1 MVGTPACAGGSVSP
15 PVPGTSDDW
24 TRVNPRS
31 EQQSSGSIPS
41 TDSQPEAVAARTALS
56 NRRRRWPL
64 VAGLA
69 AVAVVASGSVAF
81 AEAQKTVTLDVDG
94 TSKTI
99 TTYAGSVEGMLE
111 SQGIRLG
118 ERDVVAPGTGAK
130 LSDGDEIVVRYA
142 RQVTMTDGKAERDV
156 WVTVTDA
163 GEALTTLAER
173 GGDVALVA
181 SRSGDRASLP
191 LRLNDDGPVAVVAD
205 GSTRV
210 VEDHSASVD
219 SVLDRLEVDLDKD
232 DLVSIAPVASLAQDK
247 EIGRKAA
254 RSAERAGA
262 DVAIQV
268 QRVESKKV
276 TKKTHLDFDS
286 RTVQDADRYVDEG
299 DLVRTE
305 GERGVR
311 TRVILVRTVDGEVV
325 YRKELSDKVTRKPV
339 DRVIVE
345 GTKERPVVE
354 ETVAETSVESSG
366 TPEPSAPVPA
376 GSVKEIGQQMAAAR
390 GWTGQEWTCLELLWE
405 RESGWNHQ
413 AANPSSGA
421 YGIPQAL
428 PGSKMGSAGA
438 DWATNPATQIEWG
451 LGYIAD
457 RYGTPCGAW
466 GHSESV
472 GWY

>member
-1 MVGTPACAGGSVSP
+1 M
-15 PVPGTSDDW
+15 
-24 TRVNPRS
+24 NPRF

-41 TDSQPEAVAARTALS
+41 TNSESEAVSPQAAS
-56 NRRRRWPL
+56 SKRRWPL

-69 AVAVVASGSVAF
+69 AVAIVASGSVAF
-81 AEAQKTVTLDVDG
+81 AEARKTVTLDVDG
-94 TSKTI
+94 TAKTI
-99 TTYAGSVEGMLE
+99 TTYSGSVEGMLE

-118 ERDVVAPGTGAK
+118 DRDVVAPGTDAK
-130 LSDGDEIVVRYA
+130 LSDGDQVVVRYA
-142 RQVTMTDGKAERDV
+142 RQVTMTDGEDERDV
-156 WVTVTDA
+156 WVAVTDA
-163 GEALTTLAER
+163 SEALTTLAER

-205 GSTRV
+205 GSTQV
-210 VEDHSASVD
+210 VEDHAESVD
-219 SVLDRLEVDLDKD
+219 SVLADVKVELDKD
-232 DLVSIAPVASLAQDK
+232 DRVSIVPVTTLAEGK
-247 EIGRKAA
+247 EIDVKTAK
-254 RSAERAGA
+254 SAKQAGA
-262 DVAIQV
+262 DVAVQV
-268 QRVESKKV
+268 QRVETKKV
-276 TKKTHLDFDS
+276 TQKFDLDYDTKT
-286 RTVQDADRYVDEG
+286 TQDNDRYEDEEN
-299 DLVRTE
+299 LVRSE
-305 GERGVR
+305 GEEGVR
-311 TRVILVRTVDGEVV
+311 TRVVLLRTVDGEVV
-325 YRKELSDKVTRKPV
+325 ARKELSNKVTKKPV

-354 ETVAETSVESSG
+354 ETSVEDTSESSTSV
-366 TPEPSAPVPA
+366 PS
-376 GSVKEIGQQMAAAR
+376 GSVKEIGQQMAAER
-390 GWTGQEWTCLELLWE
+390 GWTGSEWTCLDLLWE
-405 RESGWNHQ
+405 RESGWNYQ

-428 PGSKMGSAGA
+428 PGSKMGTAGS

>member
-1 MVGTPACAGGSVSP
+1 MPASP

-24 TRVNPRS
+24 TRVNPRF

-41 TDSQPEAVAARTALS
+41 INSESEAVTPQDVPAR
-56 NRRRRWPL
+56 RRRRWPL

-69 AVAVVASGSVAF
+69 AVAVAASGSVAF
-81 AEAQKTVTLDVDG
+81 AEAHKTVTLDVDG

-99 TTYAGSVEGMLE
+99 TTYAGSVEGVLE
-111 SQGIRLG
+111 SQGVRVG
-118 ERDVVAPGTGAK
+118 DRDLVAPGGDAK
-130 LSDGDEIVVRYA
+130 LADGDQIVVRYA
-142 RQVTMTDGKAERDV
+142 RQVTMTNGDAERDV

-163 GEALTTLAER
+163 GEALKTLAER

-181 SRSGDRASLP
+181 SRSGDRVSLP

-210 VEDHSASVD
+210 VEDHAASID
-219 SVLDRLEVDLDKD
+219 SVLEDVEVEVDKN
-232 DLVSIAPVASLAQDK
+232 DLVSIVPVTDLAEDK
-247 EIGRKAA
+247 AIDTKAA
-254 RSAERAGA
+254 KSAKEAGA
-262 DVAIQV
+262 DVAVQV

-276 TKKTHLDFDS
+276 TKKAGLEFDTK
-286 RTVQDADRYVDEG
+286 TVQDDDRYVDES

-305 GERGVR
+305 GEKGER

-325 YRKELSDKVTRKPV
+325 LRKELSNKVTKKPV
-339 DRVIVE
+339 DRVVVE
-345 GTKERPVVE
+345 GTRERPVEKKAPVE
-354 ETVAETSVESSG
+354 TKA
-366 TPEPSAPVPA
+366 EPSTPAPS
-376 GSVKEIGQQMAAAR
+376 GSVKEIGQEMAAAR
-390 GWTGQEWTCLELLWE
+390 GWTGQEWTCLESLWE

-428 PGSKMGSAGA
+428 PGSKMGSAGS

-466 GHSESV
+466 GHSESA

>member
-1 MVGTPACAGGSVSP
+1 M
-15 PVPGTSDDW
+15 
-24 TRVNPRS
+24 NPRF

-41 TDSQPEAVAARTALS
+41 INSESEAVAPQDAPS
-56 NRRRRWPL
+56 KRRRRWPL
-64 VAGLA
+64 VAGLS
-69 AVAVVASGSVAF
+69 AVAIVASGSVAF

-99 TTYAGSVEGMLE
+99 TTYSGSVAGMLE
-111 SQGIRLG
+111 SQGVRLG
-118 ERDVVAPGTGAK
+118 ERDLVAPGADAE

-163 GEALTTLAER
+163 HEALTTLAER

-181 SRSGDRASLP
+181 SRSGDRVSLP

-205 GSTRV
+205 GSARV
-210 VEDHSASVD
+210 VEDHSESVD
-219 SVLDRLEVDLDKD
+219 SVLDDAKVDVDKN
-232 DLVSIAPVASLAQDK
+232 DLVSVVPVATLAKDK
-247 EIGRKAA
+247 TINVKSAKSA
-254 RSAERAGA
+254 REAGA
-262 DVAIQV
+262 DVAVQV

-276 TKKTHLDFDS
+276 TKKSHVAFDTK
-286 RTVQDADRYVDEG
+286 TVQDDDRYADEG
-299 DLVRTE
+299 KLVRTD
-305 GERGVR
+305 GEKGVR
-311 TRVILVRTVDGEVV
+311 TRVIQVRTVDGEVV
-325 YRKELSDKVTRKPV
+325 FRKELSDKVTKKPV

-354 ETVAETSVESSG
+354 ETSVEVETPASSESSG
-366 TPEPSAPVPA
+366 SSEPSAPVPS

-390 GWTGQEWTCLELLWE
+390 GWTGQEWTCLEMLWE

-428 PGSKMGSAGA
+428 PGSKMGSAGS
-438 DWATNPATQIEWG
+438 DWATNPATQIKWG

>member
-1 MVGTPACAGGSVSP
+1 MPASP

-24 TRVNPRS
+24 TRVNPRF

-41 TDSQPEAVAARTALS
+41 INSESEAVAPQDTPS
-56 NRRRRWPL
+56 KHRRRWPL
-64 VAGLA
+64 IAGLS
-69 AVAVVASGSVAF
+69 AVAIVASGSVAF
-81 AEAQKTVTLDVDG
+81 AEVQKTVTLDVDG
-94 TSKTI
+94 TTKTI
-99 TTYAGSVEGMLE
+99 TTYAGSVAGMLE
-111 SQGIRLG
+111 SQGVRLG
-118 ERDVVAPGTGAK
+118 ERDVVAPGTDAK
-130 LSDGDEIVVRYA
+130 LSDGDQVVVRYA
-142 RQVTMTDGKAERDV
+142 RQVTMTDGDAERDV

-205 GSTRV
+205 GTTRV

-219 SVLDRLEVDLDKD
+219 EVLDGLEVELDRD
-232 DLVSIAPVASLAQDK
+232 DRVSIAPVAALAQDK
-247 EIGRKAA
+247 AIAAKDA
-254 RSAERAGA
+254 RSAQESGA

-268 QRVESKKV
+268 QRVESKKI
-276 TKKTHLDFDS
+276 TRKANLDFDT
-286 RTVQDADRYVDEG
+286 RTVQDDDRYEDEG
-299 DLVRTE
+299 NLVRAE
-305 GERGVR
+305 GEQGVR
-311 TRVILVRTVDGEVV
+311 TRVLLVRMVDGEVV
-325 YRKELSDKVTRKPV
+325 SRKELSNEVTKKPV
-339 DRVIVE
+339 DRVVVE
-345 GTKERPVVE
+345 GTKERPVE
-354 ETVAETSVESSG
+354 ETSAKVDPPSGSSD
-366 TPEPSAPVPA
+366 PVPA
-376 GSVKEIGQQMAAAR
+376 GSAREIGQQMAAAR
-390 GWTGQEWTCLELLWE
+390 GWTGEEWTCLDLLWE
-405 RESGWNHQ
+405 RESGWNHL

-421 YGIPQAL
+421 YGIAQAL
-428 PGSKMGSAGA
+428 PGDKMASAGA

>member
-1 MVGTPACAGGSVSP
+1 
-15 PVPGTSDDW
+15 
-24 TRVNPRS
+24 
-31 EQQSSGSIPS
+31 
-41 TDSQPEAVAARTALS
+41 
-56 NRRRRWPL
+56 
-64 VAGLA
+64 
-69 AVAVVASGSVAF
+69 VVASGSVAF

-94 TSKTI
+94 TSKTV
-99 TTYAGSVEGMLE
+99 TTYSGTVEGMLE

-118 ERDVVAPGTGAK
+118 DRDVVAPGTGAK
-130 LSDGDEIVVRYA
+130 LSDGDQIVVRYA

-163 GEALTTLAER
+163 DEALATLAER

-181 SRSGDRASLP
+181 SRSGDRVSLP

-205 GSTRV
+205 GSTQV

-219 SVLDRLEVDLDKD
+219 SVLERLKVELDKD
-232 DLVSIAPVASLAQDK
+232 DLVSIAPVTSLAEDRA
-247 EIGRKAA
+247 IGRKAA

-268 QRVESKKV
+268 QRVETKKV
-276 TKKTHLDFDS
+276 TKKIELDFDTK
-286 RTVQDADRYVDEG
+286 TVQDDDRYVDEG
-299 DLVRTE
+299 DLVRTK
-305 GERGVR
+305 GEKGVR
-311 TRVILVRTVDGEVV
+311 TRVIKLRTVDGEVV
-325 YRKELSDKVTRKPV
+325 LRKELSDKVTKKPV
-339 DRVIVE
+339 DRVVVE
-345 GTKERPVVE
+345 GTKERPVVK
-354 ETVAETSVESSG
+354 ETVETVETVEETSVEAEA
-366 TPEPSAPVPA
+366 PAAPSAPVPT

-390 GWTGQEWTCLELLWE
+390 GWTGQEWTCLDLLWE
-405 RESGWNHQ
+405 RESGWNPQ
-413 AANPSSGA
+413 AANPTSSA

-428 PGSKMGSAGA
+428 PGSKMSSAGA

-457 RYGTPCGAW
+457 RYGTPCNAW

>member
-1 MVGTPACAGGSVSP
+1 M
-15 PVPGTSDDW
+15 
-24 TRVNPRS
+24 NPRF

-41 TDSQPEAVAARTALS
+41 INSESEAVAPQGAPS
-56 NRRRRWPL
+56 KRRRRWPL
-64 VAGLA
+64 VAGLT
-69 AVAVVASGSVAF
+69 AVAVAGSGSVAF
-81 AEAQKTVTLDVDG
+81 AEAHKTVTLDVDG
-94 TSKTI
+94 TTKTI
-99 TTYAGSVEGMLE
+99 TTFSGSVEGMLA
-111 SQGIRLG
+111 SQGVRLG

-130 LSDGDEIVVRYA
+130 LSDGDEVVVRYA
-142 RQVTMTDGKAERDV
+142 RQVTMSDGEAERDV

-163 GEALTTLAER
+163 SEALTTLAER

-181 SRSGDRASLP
+181 SRSGDRVSLP

-210 VEDHSASVD
+210 VEDHAESVD
-219 SVLDRLEVDLDKD
+219 SVLDDVEVEVDKN
-232 DLVSIAPVASLAQDK
+232 DLVSVVPVATLAQDK
-247 EIGRKAA
+247 AIATKAA
-254 RSAERAGA
+254 KSAKRAGA
-262 DVAIQV
+262 DVAVQV
-268 QRVESKKV
+268 QRVDSKKV
-276 TKKTHLDFDS
+276 TQKFDVPFDTK
-286 RTVQDADRYVDEG
+286 TVQDDDRYVDEG

-305 GERGVR
+305 GEPGVR
-311 TRVILVRTVDGEVV
+311 TRIVQQRTIDGEVV
-325 YRKELSDKVTRKPV
+325 SRKKLSSKVTKDPV
-339 DRVIVE
+339 DRVVVE

-354 ETVAETSVESSG
+354 EEPVEETSVEADAPSEPS
-366 TPEPSAPVPA
+366 EPSAPAPS

-390 GWTGQEWTCLELLWE
+390 GWTGSEWTCLESLWE

-428 PGSKMGSAGA
+428 PGSKMGSAGS

>member
-1 MVGTPACAGGSVSP
+1 MPASP

-24 TRVNPRS
+24 TRVNPRF

-41 TDSQPEAVAARTALS
+41 INSESEAVAPQDAPS
-56 NRRRRWPL
+56 KHRRRWPL
-64 VAGLA
+64 VAGLS
-69 AVAVVASGSVAF
+69 AVAIVASGSVAF

-94 TSKTI
+94 TTKKV
-99 TTYAGSVEGMLE
+99 TTYAGSVQGMLE
-111 SQGIRLG
+111 SQGVRLG
-118 ERDVVAPGTGAK
+118 ERDVVAPGTDAK
-130 LSDGDEIVVRYA
+130 LSDGDQVVVRYA
-142 RQVTMTDGKAERDV
+142 RQVTMTDGDAQRDV

-163 GEALTTLAER
+163 SEALTTLAER

-219 SVLDRLEVDLDKD
+219 EVLEGLEVELDKD
-232 DLVSIAPVASLAQDK
+232 DRVSVAPVTSLAQDK
-247 EIGRKAA
+247 AITAKDA
-254 RSAERAGA
+254 RSATKSGA

-268 QRVESKKV
+268 QRVESKRV
-276 TKKTHLDFDS
+276 TRTAEVDFETK
-286 RTVQDADRYVDEG
+286 TVQDDDRYTDEG
-299 DLVRTE
+299 DLVRSE
-305 GERGVR
+305 GEHGVR
-311 TRVILVRTVDGEVV
+311 TRVVLLRTVDGEVV
-325 YRKELSDKVTRKPV
+325 YRKELSDKVTKKPV

-354 ETVAETSVESSG
+354 ETSVKVETPSEPSETPESS
-366 TPEPSAPVPA
+366 TPVPA

-390 GWTGQEWTCLELLWE
+390 GWTGEEWTCLDLLWE

-421 YGIPQAL
+421 YGVPQAL
-428 PGSKMGSAGA
+428 PGSKMASAGS
-438 DWATNPATQIEWG
+438 DWATNPATQIKWG

-457 RYGTPCGAW
+457 RYGTPCSAW

>member
-1 MVGTPACAGGSVSP
+1 M
-15 PVPGTSDDW
+15 
-24 TRVNPRS
+24 NPRF

-41 TDSQPEAVAARTALS
+41 TNSESEAVTPQAAPS
-56 NRRRRWPL
+56 KRRRRWPL

-69 AVAVVASGSVAF
+69 AVAIAASGSVAF
-81 AEAQKTVTLDVDG
+81 AEARKTVTLDVDG
-94 TSKTI
+94 TAKTI
-99 TTYAGSVEGMLE
+99 TTYSGSVEGMLE

-118 ERDVVAPGTGAK
+118 ERDVVAPGTDAK
-130 LSDGDEIVVRYA
+130 LADGDQVVVRYA
-142 RQVTMTDGKAERDV
+142 RQVTMTDGEDERDV

-163 GEALTTLAER
+163 SEALTTLAER

-205 GSTRV
+205 GSTQV
-210 VEDHSASVD
+210 VEDHAESVD
-219 SVLDRLEVDLDKD
+219 SVLADVKVELDKD
-232 DLVSIAPVASLAQDK
+232 DRVSIVPVSTLAEDK
-247 EIGRKAA
+247 AIDVKTAK
-254 RSAERAGA
+254 SAKQAGA
-262 DVAIQV
+262 DVAVQV
-268 QRVESKKV
+268 QRVETKKV
-276 TKKTHLDFDS
+276 TQKFDLDYDTKTTKDN
-286 RTVQDADRYVDEG
+286 DRYEDE
-299 DLVRTE
+299 DNLVRTE
-305 GERGVR
+305 GEEGVR
-311 TRVILVRTVDGEVV
+311 TRVVLLRTVDGEVV
-325 YRKELSDKVTRKPV
+325 ARKELSNKVTKQPV
-339 DRVIVE
+339 DRVVVE

-354 ETVAETSVESSG
+354 ETSVEDTSESS
-366 TPEPSAPVPA
+366 TTVPS

-390 GWTGQEWTCLELLWE
+390 GWTGSEWTCLDLLWE
-405 RESGWNHQ
+405 RESGWNYQ

-428 PGSKMGSAGA
+428 PGSKMGTAGS

>member
-1 MVGTPACAGGSVSP
+1 M
-15 PVPGTSDDW
+15 
-24 TRVNPRS
+24 NPRF

-41 TDSQPEAVAARTALS
+41 INSTSEAVAPQAAPS
-56 NRRRRWPL
+56 KRRRRWPL
-64 VAGLA
+64 VAGLSA
-69 AVAVVASGSVAF
+69 AAIVASGSVAF
-81 AEAQKTVTLDVDG
+81 AQAQKTVTLDIDG

-99 TTYAGSVEGMLE
+99 TTYSGSVAGMLE
-111 SQGIRLG
+111 SQDVRLG
-118 ERDVVAPGTGAK
+118 DRDLVAPGADAK

-142 RQVTMTDGKAERDV
+142 RQVTMTDGKGERDV

-163 GEALTTLAER
+163 SEALTTLAER

-205 GSTRV
+205 GKTRV

-219 SVLDRLEVDLDKD
+219 SVLGGLEVELDKD
-232 DLVSIAPVASLAQDK
+232 DLVSVAPVATLARDK
-247 EIGRKAA
+247 AIDKKAA
-254 RSAERAGA
+254 RSADRAGA

-268 QRVESKKV
+268 QRVE
-276 TKKTHLDFDS
+276 TKKITQRFDLDFDTK
-286 RTVQDADRYVDEG
+286 TVQDDDRYVDEG
-299 DLVRTE
+299 DLVRNE
-305 GERGVR
+305 GRQGVR
-311 TRVILVRTVDGEVV
+311 TRIVLHRLVDGEVV
-325 YRKELSDKVTRKPV
+325 HRKELSEKVTKKPV

-345 GTKERPVVE
+345 GTKERPVE
-354 ETVAETSVESSG
+354 EPVVETSVE
-366 TPEPSAPVPA
+366 TAPEPSAPVPA

-390 GWTGQEWTCLELLWE
+390 GWTGEEWTCLELLWE
-405 RESGWNHQ
+405 RESGWNYQ
-413 AANPSSGA
+413 AANPTSSA

-428 PGSKMGSAGA
+428 PGSKMSTAGS

>member
-1 MVGTPACAGGSVSP
+1 
-15 PVPGTSDDW
+15 
-24 TRVNPRS
+24 VNPRF

-41 TDSQPEAVAARTALS
+41 INSTSEAVAPQAAPS
-56 NRRRRWPL
+56 KRRRRWPL
-64 VAGLA
+64 VAGLSA
-69 AVAVVASGSVAF
+69 AAIVASGSVAF

-99 TTYAGSVEGMLE
+99 TTYSGSVAGMLE
-111 SQGIRLG
+111 SQGVRLG
-118 ERDVVAPGTGAK
+118 ERDLVAPGADAK
-130 LSDGDEIVVRYA
+130 ISDGDEIVVRYA

-163 GEALTTLAER
+163 SEALTTLAER
-173 GGDVALVA
+173 GGNVALVA

-205 GSTRV
+205 GKTRV
-210 VEDHSASVD
+210 VEDHSGSVD
-219 SVLDRLEVDLDKD
+219 SVLERLEVDLDKD
-232 DLVSIAPVASLAQDK
+232 DLVSVAPVASLARDK
-247 EIGRKAA
+247 AIDKKAA
-254 RSAERAGA
+254 RSADRAGA
-262 DVAIQV
+262 DVAIRV
-268 QRVESKKV
+268 QRVQ
-276 TKKTHLDFDS
+276 TKKITQRFDLDFDTK
-286 RTVQDADRYVDEG
+286 TVQDKDRFVDEG
-299 DLVRTE
+299 DLVRNE
-305 GERGVR
+305 GRKGVR
-311 TRVILVRTVDGEVV
+311 TRIVLQRLVDGEVV
-325 YRKELSDKVTRKPV
+325 YRKELSEKVTKKPA

-354 ETVAETSVESSG
+354 EPVEETSVEPS
-366 TPEPSAPVPA
+366 TPEPTAPVPS

-390 GWTGQEWTCLELLWE
+390 GWTGEEWTCLDLLWQ
-405 RESGWNHQ
+405 RESGWNYQ

-428 PGSKMGSAGA
+428 PGSKMGSAGS

>member
-1 MVGTPACAGGSVSP
+1 M
-15 PVPGTSDDW
+15 
-24 TRVNPRS
+24 NPRF

-41 TDSQPEAVAARTALS
+41 INSESEAVATTDAPS
-56 NRRRRWPL
+56 KRRRRWPL
-64 VAGLA
+64 VAGLSA
-69 AVAVVASGSVAF
+69 AAVVASGTVAF

-99 TTYAGSVEGMLE
+99 TTYSGSVAGMLE
-111 SQGIRLG
+111 SQGVRLG
-118 ERDVVAPGTGAK
+118 ERDLVAPGADAK

-142 RQVTMTDGKAERDV
+142 RQVTMTDGEAERDV

-205 GSTRV
+205 GRTRV

-219 SVLDRLEVDLDKD
+219 SVLERLEVDLDKD
-232 DLVSIAPVASLAQDK
+232 DLVSVAPVASLAQDK
-247 EIGRKAA
+247 AIGKKAA
-254 RSAERAGA
+254 RSANEAGA

-268 QRVESKKV
+268 QRVE
-276 TKKTHLDFDS
+276 TKKITQKFDVDFDT
-286 RTVQDADRYVDEG
+286 RTVQDDDRYVDEG
-299 DLVRTE
+299 DLVRSE
-305 GERGVR
+305 GEQGVR
-311 TRVILVRTVDGEVV
+311 TRVVQLRTVDGEVV
-325 YRKELSDKVTRKPV
+325 HRKELSEKVTRKPV
-339 DRVIVE
+339 DRVVVE
-345 GTKERPVVE
+345 GTKERPVVKE
-354 ETVAETSVESSG
+354 EPVEETSVEATT
-366 TPEPSAPVPA
+366 TPEPSAPAPA

-428 PGSKMGSAGA
+428 PGSKMGSAGS

>member
-1 MVGTPACAGGSVSP
+1 
-15 PVPGTSDDW
+15 
-24 TRVNPRS
+24 
-31 EQQSSGSIPS
+31 
-41 TDSQPEAVAARTALS
+41 
-56 NRRRRWPL
+56 
-64 VAGLA
+64 
-69 AVAVVASGSVAF
+69 VVASGSVAF
-81 AEAQKTVTLDVDG
+81 AEAQKTVTLDIDG
-94 TSKTI
+94 TSKTV
-99 TTYAGSVEGMLE
+99 TTYSGTVEGMLE

-130 LSDGDEIVVRYA
+130 LSDGDQIVVRYA
-142 RQVTMTDGKAERDV
+142 RQVTMTDGEAQRDV

-163 GEALTTLAER
+163 DEALATLAER

-181 SRSGDRASLP
+181 SRSGDRVSLP

-205 GSTRV
+205 GSTQV

-219 SVLDRLEVDLDKD
+219 SVLERLEVELDKD
-232 DLVSIAPVASLAQDK
+232 DLVSIAPVTSLAEDRA
-247 EIGRKAA
+247 IGRKAA

-268 QRVESKKV
+268 QRVETKKV
-276 TKKTHLDFDS
+276 TKKIELDFDTK
-286 RTVQDADRYVDEG
+286 TVQDDDRYVDEG
-299 DLVRTE
+299 DLVRTK
-305 GERGVR
+305 GEKGVR
-311 TRVILVRTVDGEVV
+311 TRVVKLRTVDGEVV
-325 YRKELSDKVTRKPV
+325 LRKELSDKVTKKPV
-339 DRVIVE
+339 DRVVVE

-354 ETVAETSVESSG
+354 ETVEAVEETSVE
-366 TPEPSAPVPA
+366 
-376 GSVKEIGQQMAAAR
+376 EIGQQMAAAR
-390 GWTGQEWTCLELLWE
+390 GWTGQEWTCLEMLWE

-413 AANPSSGA
+413 AANPSSSA

-428 PGSKMGSAGA
+428 PGSKMSSAGA

-457 RYGTPCGAW
+457 RYGTPCNAW

>member
-1 MVGTPACAGGSVSP
+1 MAGLS
-15 PVPGTSDDW
+15 
-24 TRVNPRS
+24 
-31 EQQSSGSIPS
+31 
-41 TDSQPEAVAARTALS
+41 AVAI
-56 NRRRRWPL
+56 
-64 VAGLA
+64 
-69 AVAVVASGSVAF
+69 VASGSVAF

-94 TSKTI
+94 SSKTI
-99 TTYAGSVEGMLE
+99 TTYAGSVAGMLE

-118 ERDVVAPGTGAK
+118 ERDLVAPGADAK

-142 RQVTMTDGKAERDV
+142 RQVTMTNGKAERDV

-163 GEALTTLAER
+163 SEALTTLAER

-205 GSTRV
+205 GRTRV

-219 SVLDRLEVDLDKD
+219 EVLEGLKVELDKD
-232 DLVSIAPVASLAQDK
+232 DLVSVAPVTSLAQDEAIDK
-247 EIGRKAA
+247 KAA
-254 RSAERAGA
+254 RSANRAGA
-262 DVAIQV
+262 DVAVQV
-268 QRVESKKV
+268 QRVETKKV
-276 TKKTHLDFDS
+276 TQKFDVDFDTK
-286 RTVQDADRYVDEG
+286 TVQDADRYVDEG
-299 DLVRTE
+299 DLVRSE
-305 GERGVR
+305 GEQGVR
-311 TRVILVRTVDGEVV
+311 TRIVLLRTVDGEVV
-325 YRKELSDKVTRKPV
+325 HRKELSEKVTRKPV
-339 DRVIVE
+339 DRVVVE

-354 ETVAETSVESSG
+354 ETVEETSVEAA

-390 GWTGQEWTCLELLWE
+390 GWTGEEWTCLELLWE

-421 YGIPQAL
+421 YGVPQAL
-428 PGSKMGSAGA
+428 PGSKMASAGS

>member
-1 MVGTPACAGGSVSP
+1 MRPVSP

-24 TRVNPRS
+24 TRVNPRF

-41 TDSQPEAVAARTALS
+41 IDSESEAVATRTAPS
-56 NRRRRWPL
+56 KRRRRWPL

-69 AVAVVASGSVAF
+69 AVAMVASGSVAF
-81 AEAQKTVTLDVDG
+81 AEARKTVTLDVDG
-94 TSKTI
+94 TTKTI

-111 SQGIRLG
+111 SQGVRLG
-118 ERDVVAPGTGAK
+118 ERDLVAPGTDAE
-130 LSDGDEIVVRYA
+130 LSDGDQVVVRYA
-142 RQVTMTDGKAERDV
+142 RQVTMTDGDGERDV

-173 GGDVALVA
+173 GADVALVA

-205 GSTRV
+205 GATRV
-210 VEDHSASVD
+210 VEDHAGSVD
-219 SVLDRLEVDLDKD
+219 SVLGDLEVELDKD
-232 DLVSIAPVASLAQDK
+232 DLVSIAPVAALAEDK
-247 EIGRKAA
+247 AIKPKAA
-254 RSAERAGA
+254 ASAKQAGA

-268 QRVESKKV
+268 QRVETKKV
-276 TKKTHLDFDS
+276 TKKFDLDFDT
-286 RTVQDADRYVDEG
+286 RTTKDDDRYADEG
-299 DLVRTE
+299 DLVRSK
-305 GERGVR
+305 GEQGVR
-311 TRVILVRTVDGEVV
+311 TRVVVLRTVDGKVV
-325 YRKELSDKVTRKPV
+325 SRKVLSDGVTKKPV
-339 DRVIVE
+339 DRVVVE
-345 GTKERPVVE
+345 GTKERPVEEAPVE
-354 ETVAETSVESSG
+354 ETSVE
-366 TPEPSAPVPA
+366 TSAPVPA
-376 GSVKEIGQQMAAAR
+376 GSVKEIGQEMAAAR
-390 GWTGQEWTCLELLWE
+390 GWTGEEWTCLELLWE
-405 RESGWNHQ
+405 RESGWNYQ

-428 PGSKMGSAGA
+428 PGSKMGTAGS

>member
-1 MVGTPACAGGSVSP
+1 M
-15 PVPGTSDDW
+15 
-24 TRVNPRS
+24 NPRF

-41 TDSQPEAVAARTALS
+41 TDSESDIVSDGVTPEATAS
-56 NRRRRWPL
+56 RRRRRWPL

-69 AVAVVASGSVAF
+69 AVAIAASGSVAF
-81 AEAQKTVTLDVDG
+81 AEARKTVTLDVDG
-94 TSKTI
+94 TSQTI
-99 TTYAGSVEGMLE
+99 TTYSGSVAGMLE
-111 SQGIRLG
+111 AQGVRLG
-118 ERDVVAPGTGAK
+118 ERDVVAPGTDTR
-130 LSDGDEIVVRYA
+130 LSDGDQVVVRYA

-156 WVTVTDA
+156 WVAVTDA

-173 GGDVALVA
+173 GADVALVA

-210 VEDHSASVD
+210 VEDHAESVD
-219 SVLDRLEVDLDKD
+219 SVLDRLKVELDKD
-232 DLVSIAPVASLAQDK
+232 DRVNVVPVSTLAEDK
-247 EIGRKAA
+247 AIDAKAA
-254 RSAERAGA
+254 TSAKQAGA

-268 QRVESKKV
+268 QRIETKKV
-276 TKKTHLDFDS
+276 TEESDLDFDTK
-286 RTVQDADRYVDEG
+286 TVQDDDRYTDEG

-305 GERGVR
+305 GEPGVR
-311 TRVILVRTVDGEVV
+311 TRVVLVRTVDGEIVF
-325 YRKELSDKVTRKPV
+325 RKELSDKVTKKPV
-339 DRVIVE
+339 DKVVVE
-345 GTKERPVVE
+345 GTKERPVEVE
-354 ETVAETSVESSG
+354 PSVEASTTG
-366 TPEPSAPVPA
+366 EPSAPAPS

-390 GWTGQEWTCLELLWE
+390 GWTGGEWSCLDLLWQ

-413 AANPSSGA
+413 AANPSSSA

-428 PGSKMGSAGA
+428 PGSKMGSAGS

>member
-1 MVGTPACAGGSVSP
+1 M
-15 PVPGTSDDW
+15 
-24 TRVNPRS
+24 NPRF

-41 TDSQPEAVAARTALS
+41 INSQSEAVAPQAAPS
-56 NRRRRWPL
+56 KRRRRWPL
-64 VAGLA
+64 VAGLSA
-69 AVAVVASGSVAF
+69 AAIVASGSVAF
-81 AEAQKTVTLDVDG
+81 AQAQKTVTLDVDG

-99 TTYAGSVEGMLE
+99 TTYSGSVAGMLE
-111 SQGIRLG
+111 SQGVRLG
-118 ERDVVAPGTGAK
+118 ERDLVAPGADAK

-163 GEALTTLAER
+163 SEALTTLAER

-181 SRSGDRASLP
+181 SRAGDRASLP

-205 GSTRV
+205 GKTRV

-219 SVLDRLEVDLDKD
+219 NVLSGLEVELDKD
-232 DLVSIAPVASLAQDK
+232 DLVSVAPVASLARDK
-247 EIGRKAA
+247 AIDKKAA
-254 RSAERAGA
+254 RSADRAGA

-268 QRVESKKV
+268 QRVE
-276 TKKTHLDFDS
+276 TKKITQRFDVDFDT
-286 RTVQDADRYVDEG
+286 RTVQDEDRYADEG
-299 DLVRTE
+299 DLVRSE
-305 GERGVR
+305 GKQGVR
-311 TRVILVRTVDGEVV
+311 TRIVLHRTVDGEVV
-325 YRKELSDKVTRKPV
+325 HRKELSEKVTKKPV

-345 GTKERPVVE
+345 GTKERPVEEPVE
-354 ETVAETSVESSG
+354 ETSAEPTSE
-366 TPEPSAPVPA
+366 TTTPVPS
-376 GSVKEIGQQMAAAR
+376 GSVKEIAQEMAAAR
-390 GWTGQEWTCLELLWE
+390 GWTGEEWTCLDLLWE
-405 RESGWNHQ
+405 RESGWNYQ

-428 PGSKMGSAGA
+428 PGSKMGTAGS

>member
-1 MVGTPACAGGSVSP
+1 M
-15 PVPGTSDDW
+15 
-24 TRVNPRS
+24 
-31 EQQSSGSIPS
+31 
-41 TDSQPEAVAARTALS
+41 
-56 NRRRRWPL
+56 
-64 VAGLA
+64 AGLA
-69 AVAVVASGSVAF
+69 AVAVAASGSVAF
-81 AEAQKTVTLDVDG
+81 AEARKTVTLDVDG
-94 TSKTI
+94 TTKTI
-99 TTYAGSVEGMLE
+99 TTYSGSVQGMLD

-118 ERDVVAPGTGAK
+118 ERDVVAPGTGAE
-130 LSDGDEIVVRYA
+130 LSDGDQIVVRYA
-142 RQVTMTDGKAERDV
+142 RQVTMTDGKDQRDV

-205 GSTRV
+205 GRTQV
-210 VEDHSASVD
+210 VEDHSQSVD
-219 SVLDRLEVDLDKD
+219 SVLGGLKIELDKD
-232 DLVSIAPVASLAQDK
+232 DLVNIAPVAALEKDK
-247 EIGRKAA
+247 TIDAKAA
-254 RSAERAGA
+254 RSADDAGA

-268 QRVESKKV
+268 QRVETKRV
-276 TKKTHLDFDS
+276 TQKFDLDFDTK
-286 RTVQDADRYVDEG
+286 TVQDGDRYE
-299 DLVRTE
+299 DLDDVVRTA
-305 GERGVR
+305 GEKGVR
-311 TRVILVRTVDGEVV
+311 TRVVQLRTVDGEVV
-325 YRKELSDKVTRKPV
+325 QRKEISDEVTRKPV
-339 DRVIVE
+339 DRVVVE
-345 GTKERPVVE
+345 GTKERPVVVE
-354 ETVAETSVESSG
+354 EEAVEPATTSATTESS
-366 TPEPSAPVPA
+366 TSSTPVPA

-390 GWTGQEWTCLELLWE
+390 GWTGSEWTCLDLLWE
-405 RESGWNHQ
+405 RESGWNYQ

-428 PGSKMGSAGA
+428 PGSKMGTAGS

>member
-1 MVGTPACAGGSVSP
+1 M
-15 PVPGTSDDW
+15 
-24 TRVNPRS
+24 NPRF

-41 TDSQPEAVAARTALS
+41 INSESEALTPQAAPS
-56 NRRRRWPL
+56 KRRRRWPL
-64 VAGLA
+64 VAGLS
-69 AVAVVASGSVAF
+69 AVAIVASGSVAF

-111 SQGIRLG
+111 SQGVRLG
-118 ERDVVAPGTGAK
+118 ERDVVAPGTDAK
-130 LSDGDEIVVRYA
+130 LSDGDQVVVRYA
-142 RQVTMTDGKAERDV
+142 RQVTMTDGDKERDV

-163 GEALTTLAER
+163 NEALTTLAER

-181 SRSGDRASLP
+181 SRAGDRVSLP

-210 VEDHSASVD
+210 VEDHAASID
-219 SVLDRLEVDLDKD
+219 SVLKDVDVEVRKN
-232 DLVSIAPVASLAQDK
+232 DLVSIVPVADLAKDK
-247 EIGRKAA
+247 AIKPKGAKQAKE
-254 RSAERAGA
+254 AGA
-262 DVAIQV
+262 DVAVQV
-268 QRVESKKV
+268 QRVDTKKV
-276 TKKTHLDFDS
+276 TKKTDLDFDTK
-286 RTVQDADRYVDEG
+286 TVQDDDRYVDEG

-305 GERGVR
+305 GKEGVR

-325 YRKELSDKVTRKPV
+325 HREELSDKVTSKPV
-339 DRVIVE
+339 DRVVVE

-354 ETVAETSVESSG
+354 EAPVEPEVEAATEAS
-366 TPEPSAPVPA
+366 EPSAPAPS

-405 RESGWNHQ
+405 RESGWNYQ

-428 PGSKMGSAGA
+428 PGSKMGSAGS

>member
-1 MVGTPACAGGSVSP
+1 MTPQDA
-15 PVPGTSDDW
+15 
-24 TRVNPRS
+24 
-31 EQQSSGSIPS
+31 PS
-41 TDSQPEAVAARTALS
+41 K
-56 NRRRRWPL
+56 RRRWPL
-64 VAGLA
+64 VAGLT
-69 AVAVVASGSVAF
+69 AVAIVASGSVAF
-81 AEAQKTVTLDVDG
+81 AEARKTVTLDVDG

-111 SQGIRLG
+111 SQGVRLG
-118 ERDVVAPGTGAK
+118 ERDVVAPGTDAE
-130 LSDGDEIVVRYA
+130 LSDGDQIVVRYA
-142 RQVTMTDGKAERDV
+142 RQVTMATGDAERDV

-181 SRSGDRASLP
+181 SRSGDRVSLP

-205 GSTRV
+205 GSARV
-210 VEDHSASVD
+210 VEDHAASID
-219 SVLDRLEVDLDKD
+219 SVLQDVKVEVGKN
-232 DLVSIAPVASLAQDK
+232 DLVSIVPVNTLAKDK
-247 EIGRKAA
+247 AIDTK
-254 RSAERAGA
+254 SAKSAKEAGA
-262 DVAIQV
+262 DVAVQV
-268 QRVESKKV
+268 QRVDSKKV
-276 TKKTHLDFDS
+276 TQKFDLPFETK
-286 RTVQDADRYVDEG
+286 TVQDGDRYVDEG
-299 DLVRTE
+299 DHVRTE
-305 GERGVR
+305 GEEGVR
-311 TRVILVRTVDGEVV
+311 TRVVLQRTVDGEVV
-325 YRKELSDKVTRKPV
+325 DRKKLSNKVTKEPV

-354 ETVAETSVESSG
+354 EAPVEAEVEATTESA
-366 TPEPSAPVPA
+366 EPSAPAPS
-376 GSVKEIGQQMAAAR
+376 GSVKEIGQEMAAAR

-413 AANPSSGA
+413 AANPSSSA

-428 PGSKMGSAGA
+428 PGSKMGSAGS

-466 GHSESV
+466 GHSESA

>member
-1 MVGTPACAGGSVSP
+1 MPPASP

-31 EQQSSGSIPS
+31 EQPSSGSIPS
-41 TDSQPEAVAARTALS
+41 IDPVPETRSSRTALAK
-56 NRRRRWPL
+56 RRRRWPL

-69 AVAVVASGSVAF
+69 AVAIAASGSVAF
-81 AEAQKTVTLDVDG
+81 AEARKTVTLDVDG
-94 TSKTI
+94 TTKTI

-111 SQGIRLG
+111 SQGVRLG
-118 ERDVVAPGTGAK
+118 ERDVVAPGTDAK
-130 LSDGDEIVVRYA
+130 LADGDEIVVRYA
-142 RQVTMTDGKAERDV
+142 RQVTVSDGKAERDV

-163 GEALTTLAER
+163 SEALTTLAER

-210 VEDHSASVD
+210 VEDHAASVD
-219 SVLDRLEVDLDKD
+219 SVLGSLDVELDKD
-232 DLVSIAPVASLAQDK
+232 DLVSIAPVAALAQDK
-247 EIGRKAA
+247 AINAKSAA
-254 RSAERAGA
+254 SAKKAGA
-262 DVAIQV
+262 DVAIRV
-268 QRVESKKV
+268 QRVETKKV
-276 TKKTHLDFDS
+276 TRKLEVGFDT
-286 RTVQDADRYVDEG
+286 RTTQDDDRYADEG
-299 DLVRTE
+299 DLVRNE
-305 GERGVR
+305 GRRGVR
-311 TRVILVRTVDGEVV
+311 TRVVLLRTIDGEIVSREV
-325 YRKELSDKVTRKPV
+325 LSDEVTRKPV

-345 GTKERPVVE
+345 GTKKRPVVQAPVE
-354 ETVAETSVESSG
+354 ETSTEA
-366 TPEPSAPVPA
+366 SAPVPA

-390 GWTGQEWTCLELLWE
+390 GWTGEEWTCLELLWE
-405 RESGWNHQ
+405 RESGWNYQ
-413 AANPSSGA
+413 ASNPSSGA

-428 PGSKMGSAGA
+428 PGSKMGTAGS

>member
-1 MVGTPACAGGSVSP
+1 
-15 PVPGTSDDW
+15 
-24 TRVNPRS
+24 VNPRF

-41 TDSQPEAVAARTALS
+41 INSESEAVTPQDAPS
-56 NRRRRWPL
+56 KRRRWPL
-64 VAGLA
+64 VAGLT
-69 AVAVVASGSVAF
+69 AVAIVASGSVAF
-81 AEAQKTVTLDVDG
+81 AEARKTVTLDVDG

-99 TTYAGSVEGMLE
+99 TTFAGSVEGMLE
-111 SQGIRLG
+111 SEGVRLG
-118 ERDVVAPGTGAK
+118 ERDVVAPGADAD
-130 LSDGDEIVVRYA
+130 LSDGDQVVVRYA
-142 RQVTMTDGKAERDV
+142 RQVTMTDGDAERDV

-163 GEALTTLAER
+163 SEALTTLAER

-205 GSTRV
+205 GSTHV
-210 VEDHSASVD
+210 VEDHAASVD
-219 SVLDRLEVDLDKD
+219 SVLEGLDVELAKD
-232 DLVSIAPVASLAQDK
+232 DRVSVVPVPALVQDK
-247 EIGRKAA
+247 VIKGKSVKSTEK
-254 RSAERAGA
+254 AGA

-268 QRVESKKV
+268 ERVESKKV
-276 TKKTHLDFDS
+276 TKKTDLDFKTK
-286 RTVQDADRYVDEG
+286 TVQDDDRYTDEG

-305 GERGVR
+305 GKQGER
-311 TRVILVRTVDGEVV
+311 TRVILVRTVDGEVE
-325 YRKELSDKVTRKPV
+325 YRKELSDKVTTKPV
-339 DRVIVE
+339 DRVVVE

-354 ETVAETSVESSG
+354 EEVAVEATTTEESSE
-366 TPEPSAPVPA
+366 PSEPSAPAPS

-405 RESGWNHQ
+405 RESGWNYQ
-413 AANPSSGA
+413 AANPSSSA

-428 PGSKMGSAGA
+428 PGSKMGSAGS

-466 GHSESV
+466 GHSESA